1 MYPGIKRFCR
11 RLLFMA
17 LNNEEV
23 LGNLKVQLE
32 EVQKQLDNLTA
43 TRLKLLGAVD
53 VLEQIEESK
62 VEETTETGTVE
73 VVDNEGGE

>member
-1 MYPGIKRFCR
+1 
-11 RLLFMA
+11 MA
-17 LNNEEV
+17 ALSNEEV
-23 LGNLKVQLE
+23 LGNLKAQLE

-43 TRLKLLGAVD
+43 TRLKLIGAVD
-53 VLEQIEESK
+53 VLEQIRDSQ

>member
-1 MYPGIKRFCR
+1 
-11 RLLFMA
+11 MA

>member
-1 MYPGIKRFCR
+1 
-11 RLLFMA
+11 MA

-32 EVQKQLDNLTA
+32 EVQKQVDSLTT
-43 TRLKLLGAVD
+43 TRLKLIGAID
-53 VLEQIEESK
+53 VLDQIEESK
-62 VEETTETGTVE
+62 KEDEVPETGTVE